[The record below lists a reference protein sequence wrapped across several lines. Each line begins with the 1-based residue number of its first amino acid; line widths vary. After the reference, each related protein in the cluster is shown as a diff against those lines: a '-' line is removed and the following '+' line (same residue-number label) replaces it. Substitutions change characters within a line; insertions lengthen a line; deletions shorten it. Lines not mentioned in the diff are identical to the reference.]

1 MPKKTR
7 ITIATTS
14 ATSPIMARKLGWS
27 RRSFTGS
34 RRVLAAVAL
43 VAVVV
48 ALVILV
54 FFALGY
60 AFGRAFL

>member
-1 MPKKTR
+1 VNDDGPSM
-7 ITIATTS
+7 
-14 ATSPIMARKLGWS
+14 
-27 RRSFTGS
+27 
-34 RRVLAAVAL
+34 LAMVAL

>member
-1 MPKKTR
+1 MNDQGP
-7 ITIATTS
+7 S
-14 ATSPIMARKLGWS
+14 
-27 RRSFTGS
+27 
-34 RRVLAAVAL
+34 VLQMVAL

-60 AFGRAFL
+60 AFGRMFL

>member
-1 MPKKTR
+1 M
-7 ITIATTS
+7 
-14 ATSPIMARKLGWS
+14 
-27 RRSFTGS
+27 
-34 RRVLAAVAL
+34 L

-60 AFGRAFL
+60 IFGRMFL

>member
-1 MPKKTR
+1 VRDDGP
-7 ITIATTS
+7 S
-14 ATSPIMARKLGWS
+14 
-27 RRSFTGS
+27 
-34 RRVLAAVAL
+34 VLAMVAL

-60 AFGRAFL
+60 VFGRAVL

>member
-1 MPKKTR
+1 
-7 ITIATTS
+7 
-14 ATSPIMARKLGWS
+14 
-27 RRSFTGS
+27 
-34 RRVLAAVAL
+34 

-60 AFGRAFL
+60 GFGRMFL